1 MVFGFNLD
9 SVLRNTI
16 ERVFNF
22 YTNEHPSSTL
32 KVEDINIGD
41 IRASLGLSEKKY
53 TEFLEDYILEIFG
66 SAKDQYRNSNKDF
79 NNLVYYLNEKGHE
92 VVIIQ
97 EETGKIKSAT
107 LYFISDRC
115 LDISAVY
122 FVKDNGSIWNKCDVL
137 ITANP
142 KHLINAEKKV
152 IKVNRPC
159 NSEIL
164 TEFVV
169 NEIKDIFNLDLTNI

>member
-9 SVLRNTI
+9 GVLRNTI
-16 ERVFNF
+16 ERVYNF
-22 YTNEHPSSTL
+22 YMNEHPSSTL
-32 KVEDINIGD
+32 KVEDINIEDVG
-41 IRASLGLSEKKY
+41 ASLGLSKEEY
-53 TEFLEDYILEIFG
+53 SEFLEEYLLEIFG

-115 LDISAVY
+115 LDVSAVY
-122 FVKDNGSIWNKCDVL
+122 FVKDNTIWDKCDVL
-137 ITANP
+137 VTANP
-142 KHLINAEKKV
+142 KYLRNAKKTV
-152 IKVNRPC
+152 IKVNRPY
-159 NSEIL
+159 NMLIPAETNI
-164 TEFVV
+164 
-169 NEIKDIFNLDLTNI
+169 NEIKDMFNLDLTNI